1 MTMSDPVRSVLR
13 GKSSQIWSVSP
24 EVSVYDA
31 MKMMAEKD
39 IGALLV
45 MNGRELMGI
54 MSERDY
60 ARKVVLQGRVS
71 RDTEVREIMSSQPV
85 TTTPDATV
93 DECMALMTRYRI
105 RHLPVLEGR
114 QVVGVVSIGDLVNWI
129 IGSHEQ
135 TIDRLQE
142 YIAGSYPA

>member
-24 EVSVYDA
+24 EISVYDA

-45 MNGRELMGI
+45 MNGRELVGI

-60 ARKVVLQGRVS
+60 ARKVVLQGRAS
-71 RDTEVREIMSSQPV
+71 RETEVREIMTSPPL
-85 TTTPDATV
+85 TTSPDSTV

-105 RHLPVLEGR
+105 RHLPVLDGR
-114 QVVGVVSIGDLVNWI
+114 QVAGVISIGDLVNWI
-129 IGSHEQ
+129 ISSHEQ
-135 TIDRLQE
+135 TIDHLQQ